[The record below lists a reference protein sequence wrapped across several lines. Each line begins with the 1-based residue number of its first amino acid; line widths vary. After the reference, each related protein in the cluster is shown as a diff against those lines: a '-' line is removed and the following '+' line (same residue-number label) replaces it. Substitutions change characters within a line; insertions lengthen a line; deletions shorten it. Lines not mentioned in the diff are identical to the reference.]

1 MKIANVSSVS
11 LKNNKKTRQNPTSRS
26 QDLTSFGNSNAT
38 DSVASKQAA
47 DAIKSNFL
55 SNVSFKG
62 QTLTYRES
70 SAGTSGQVNLA
81 VGNDDSRYY
90 YSREEG
96 EIPSI
101 QRNALYRE
109 TSSIEKTNNNYT
121 TNRVYFADPEEVV
134 NDQTKRD
141 HDYIVY
147 DNYVDFPGLAEVR
160 ENYFNKEVDAKN
172 FGQTFKNIAEFHYR
186 REIADKRELNKLKK
200 EKESIQRDYDL
211 SLDYKSTIDD
221 KMNKFPWQVDSLKKD
236 KEKAD
241 YFYAINKDK
250 LDNINQKI
258 GYYTDR
264 INYSK
269 HRQELAVQAFKI
281 FDEVGLMFMER
292 DNIRHEVEHLK
303 GNIRYSN
310 NIINYQ
316 TKELNELNEN
326 KSSTEEEMKALS
338 TLIKVNNKK
347 LSAINKEL
355 ESCSDYKKYSLNNNK
370 KEIEKENSGLTYKI
384 TRLNEELD
392 KINEQIKECEKYK
405 NEAETRIAEAEK
417 SIPKLQARFE
427 QKVKEIQDYY
437 TKMLDFYKQN
447 IEG

>member
-11 LKNNKKTRQNPTSRS
+11 LKNNKKTRQNQTSRS

-55 SNVSFKG
+55 NNVSFKG
-62 QTLTYRES
+62 QTLTFRES

-81 VGNDDSRYY
+81 VGNDNSRYY
-90 YSREEG
+90 YRREEG

-109 TSSIEKTNNNYT
+109 TSSIEKTKNSYR

-134 NDQTKRD
+134 NAQTKRD

-241 YFYAINKDK
+241 YFYAINKEK

-264 INYSK
+264 ITYSK
-269 HRQELAVQAFKI
+269 HRQELAVQAFRI
-281 FDEVGLMFMER
+281 FDEVGLMFMDR
-292 DNIRHEVEHLK
+292 DNIRHEIEHLK
-303 GNIRYSN
+303 GKIQYSN
-310 NIINYQ
+310 DVINYQ
-316 TKELNELNEN
+316 TQKMNNATDRKN
-326 KSSTEEEMKALS
+326 STEEEMSALS

-347 LSAINKEL
+347 ISVINQELEANNNYREYFLKSEKKEL
-355 ESCSDYKKYSLNNNK
+355 EQ
-370 KEIEKENSGLTYKI
+370 ENTKLTYKI

-427 QKVKEIQDYY
+427 QKVKEIHDYY
-437 TKMLDFYKQN
+437 IKMHDFYKQN